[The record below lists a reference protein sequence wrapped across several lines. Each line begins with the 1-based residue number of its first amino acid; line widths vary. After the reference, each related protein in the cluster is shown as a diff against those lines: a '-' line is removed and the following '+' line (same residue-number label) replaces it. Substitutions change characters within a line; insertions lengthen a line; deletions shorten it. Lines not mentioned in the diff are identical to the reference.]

1 MSAPGAGELEAA
13 YRGRRVLVTGGL
25 GFIGSNLGRRLV
37 QLGAEV
43 TLMDSMIKDYGGNFF
58 NVSDFNDKVRVNI
71 ADVRDRA
78 AMDHLVQGQHV
89 LFNLAGQV
97 SHIDSMRDPVTD
109 LDINC
114 RSQLSILESCRHN
127 NRDVA
132 IVFAASRQQY
142 GRPQYLPVDE
152 RHPVRPVDV
161 NGINKTAGESYH
173 LVYGEAYGLRAVSLR
188 LTNTFGPGQL
198 VRHNRQGFIGWF
210 VRTIVEGKE
219 IQLYGDGSQVRDL
232 NYVDDVVEAFLL
244 AGVAAAGPARG
255 KVYNLA
261 GDEPVSLKSL
271 VTLLIEIAGKGSV
284 RCVPWPEDKK
294 PIDIGDYYGTRAL
307 ITQELGWAPRVGVRE
322 GMERTVRYYEQN
334 LQHYL

>member
-1 MSAPGAGELEAA
+1 MSPATS

-37 QLGAEV
+37 ELGAEV
-43 TLMDSMIKDYGGNFF
+43 TLMDSMIKDYGGNAF
-58 NVSDFNDKVRVNI
+58 NIADYKDKVRVNI
-71 ADVRDRA
+71 ADVRDRS
-78 AMDHLVQGQHV
+78 AMDHLVQGQDV

-127 NRDVA
+127 NPQVA

-142 GRPQYLPVDE
+142 GRPLYLPVDE
-152 RHPVRPVDV
+152 KHPVRPVDV

-210 VRTIVEGKE
+210 VRTIVEGGT
-219 IQLYGDGSQVRDL
+219 IDLYGDGSQVRDL
-232 NYVDDVVEAFLL
+232 NFVDDVVEAFLL
-244 AGVAAAGPARG
+244 AGARATGPARG

-261 GDEPVSLKSL
+261 GRESVSLKDL
-271 VTLLIEIAGKGSV
+271 VSMLIEIAGKGSV

-294 PIDIGDYYGTRAL
+294 PIDIGDYYGSHAL
-307 ITQELGWAPRVGVRE
+307 ITQELGWEPQVALRDGL
-322 GMERTVRYYEQN
+322 ERTVRYYERH
-334 LQHYL
+334 LQHYV

>member
-1 MSAPGAGELEAA
+1 MSPETS

-37 QLGAEV
+37 ELGAEV
-43 TLMDSMIKDYGGNFF
+43 TLMDSMIKDYGGNAF
-58 NVSDFNDKVRVNI
+58 NIADYKDKVRVNI
-71 ADVRDRA
+71 ADVRDRS
-78 AMDHLVQGQHV
+78 AMDHLVQGQDM

-127 NRDVA
+127 NPQVA

-142 GRPQYLPVDE
+142 GRPLYLPVDE
-152 RHPVRPVDV
+152 KHPVRPVDV

-210 VRTIVEGKE
+210 VRTIVEGGT
-219 IQLYGDGSQVRDL
+219 IDLYGDGSQVRDL
-232 NYVDDVVEAFLL
+232 NFVDDVVEAFLL
-244 AGVAAAGPARG
+244 AGARATGPARG

-261 GDEPVSLKSL
+261 GPEPVSLKAL
-271 VTLLIEIAGKGSV
+271 VSMLIEIAGKGSV

-294 PIDIGDYYGTRAL
+294 PIDIGDYYGSHAL
-307 ITQELGWAPRVGVRE
+307 ITEELGWEPRVALRDGL
-322 GMERTVRYYEQN
+322 ERTVRYYERH

>member
-1 MSAPGAGELEAA
+1 
-13 YRGRRVLVTGGL
+13 
-25 GFIGSNLGRRLV
+25 
-37 QLGAEV
+37 
-43 TLMDSMIKDYGGNFF
+43 
-58 NVSDFNDKVRVNI
+58 
-71 ADVRDRA
+71 
-78 AMDHLVQGQHV
+78 MDHLVQGQDL

-127 NRDVA
+127 NPQVA

-142 GRPQYLPVDE
+142 GRPLYLPVDE
-152 RHPVRPVDV
+152 KHPVRPVDV

-210 VRTIVEGKE
+210 VRTIVEGGTIE
-219 IQLYGDGSQVRDL
+219 LYGDGSQVRDL
-232 NYVDDVVEAFLL
+232 NFVDDVVEAFLL
-244 AGVAAAGPARG
+244 AGARATGPARG

-261 GDEPVSLKSL
+261 GRESVSLREL
-271 VTLLIEIAGKGSV
+271 VTMLIEIAGKGSV

-294 PIDIGDYYGTRAL
+294 PIDIGDYYGTHAL
-307 ITQELGWAPRVGVRE
+307 ITQELGWEPQVTLRG
-322 GMERTVRYYEQN
+322 GLERTVRYYERN
-334 LQHYL
+334 LKHYV